1 MEEIFELIS
10 KSQNGDK
17 EAMAKI
23 IEDNQGLVWSV
34 VKKFGGRGLEFD
46 DLYQIGIIGLM
57 KCIDKFDTKFEV
69 KFSTY
74 AVPMIMGEIR
84 RFLRDDGMIKIS
96 RPIKEL
102 SIKIKYATDEFLRE
116 KGVQPTIAEL
126 AQMLGVENE
135 DIVLAL
141 DVTKDVESLYQSA
154 NKSDGTTVY
163 LLDKVP
169 AKNNDEE
176 KIIDNLALNQ
186 VIDKLPKKE
195 RDIIM
200 LRYFEDKTQ
209 CEVAKIIG
217 VSQVQVSRIEK
228 KVLMTMRSNFD
239 QVHFK

>member
-1 MEEIFELIS
+1 MNEIFDLIN
-10 KSQNGDK
+10 KAQNGDK
-17 EAMAKI
+17 TATAKI
-23 IEDNQGLVWSV
+23 VEDNQGLVWSV
-34 VKKFGGRGLEFD
+34 VKKFAGRGLEFD
-46 DLYQIGIIGLM
+46 DLYQIGVIGLI
-57 KCIDKFDTKFEV
+57 KCIEKFDTSFEV

-102 SIKIKYATDEFLRE
+102 AIKIKYAKDEFIRIQ
-116 KGVQPTIAEL
+116 GVQPTINEL
-126 AQMLGVENE
+126 AKILDVDNE

-141 DVTKDVESLYQSA
+141 DVTRDVESLYQSA
-154 NKSDGTTVY
+154 NKSDGSTIY
-163 LLDKVP
+163 LLDKV
-169 AKNNDEE
+169 ASKNNDEE

-186 VIDKLPKKE
+186 VIEKLPNKE
-195 RDIIM
+195 KQIIK

-228 KVLMTMRSNFD
+228 KVLLTMRNSFGES
-239 QVHFK
+239 FI